1 MNAPIRKVGFG
12 LIAMLLALIAQLTYV
27 QVVRAEQL
35 TADPQNFRVSER
47 DFARSR
53 GKILTADGVVLAESI
68 PTDDLLKFQRVYAH
82 GDTYAHITGYQSLL
96 YGSTGVERVYDD
108 ALLGKTIQITVG
120 NVDALF
126 ERDPTLDVRLTVQS
140 AAQEAAKN
148 ALAGRRGSV
157 VVLDTQTGGIV
168 AMYSNPS
175 YDPNRIASHN
185 DTKARSAFNEL
196 VADDTNPMQNKSTRE
211 IYPPGSTFK
220 VVTTAIAL
228 DKGIVTPETP
238 FPKLSSLRLP
248 LSDRTLS
255 NFGGSTCGGP
265 LREAFRQSCNTV
277 FAQMG
282 LDLGEDLATGGERFG
297 LNSSGPPLDD
307 SPRPVGSIGAL
318 PGTFK
323 SKQPQFA
330 LDAIGQG
337 DTATTPLEMALVAQA
352 VATGGN
358 MLVPHFLARIE
369 DPKRPN
375 PSAPSQGS
383 KVWRSVMTPTTAAQI
398 NEMMQ
403 SVVRDGTG
411 TAAQIPGIVVAGKTG
426 TAQTRKG
433 ASPHAWFIGFAPAA
447 APRYAIAVL
456 VENGGGAG
464 DNATGGRVAAPIA
477 REVLR
482 NIFTSN
488 P

>member
-1 MNAPIRKVGFG
+1 
-12 LIAMLLALIAQLTYV
+12 
-27 QVVRAEQL
+27 
-35 TADPQNFRVSER
+35 
-47 DFARSR
+47 
-53 GKILTADGVVLAESI
+53 
-68 PTDDLLKFQRVYAH
+68 
-82 GDTYAHITGYQSLL
+82 
-96 YGSTGVERVYDD
+96 
-108 ALLGKTIQITVG
+108 
-120 NVDALF
+120 
-126 ERDPTLDVRLTVQS
+126 
-140 AAQEAAKN
+140 
-148 ALAGRRGSV
+148 
-157 VVLDTQTGGIV
+157 
-168 AMYSNPS
+168 
-175 YDPNRIASHN
+175 
-185 DTKARSAFNEL
+185 
-196 VADDTNPMQNKSTRE
+196 
-211 IYPPGSTFK
+211 
-220 VVTTAIAL
+220 
-228 DKGIVTPETP
+228 
-238 FPKLSSLRLP
+238 
-248 LSDRTLS
+248 
-255 NFGGSTCGGP
+255 
-265 LREAFRQSCNTV
+265 
-277 FAQMG
+277 
-282 LDLGEDLATGGERFG
+282 
-297 LNSSGPPLDD
+297 
-307 SPRPVGSIGAL
+307 
-318 PGTFK
+318 
-323 SKQPQFA
+323 
-330 LDAIGQG
+330 
-337 DTATTPLEMALVAQA
+337 MALVAQA

-375 PSAPSQGS
+375 PSAVSQGS